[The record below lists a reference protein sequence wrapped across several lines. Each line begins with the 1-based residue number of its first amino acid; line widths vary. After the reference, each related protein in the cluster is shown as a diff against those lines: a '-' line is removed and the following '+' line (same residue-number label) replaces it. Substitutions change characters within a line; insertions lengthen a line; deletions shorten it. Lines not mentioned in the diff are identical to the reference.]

1 MIKEFALEPDVLAT
15 SFRDFS
21 YFIEKFGVAQG
32 RVISRFP
39 KDWKKM
45 VYQAA
50 QASLRGT
57 RELSRIE
64 VRLKEIK
71 DDVLIESRRPGGDGT
86 HPWLTRA
93 LAEHARLPFSG
104 IIARD
109 NPTAHPEVMISADL
123 DDVDPRFQASGQE
136 HITRTSNEIVE
147 CVSLLLN
154 ASKTVK
160 LIDPHFN
167 PTKGRW
173 RRMLGL
179 VIDRLNSNGQTGVTL
194 EIHRSDDGT
203 LLGNMQG
210 YFDTTI
216 PNIRPAGISIQVFLH
231 PMAVMHNRFILTNV
245 GGASYHTGLDDNED
259 GNSTPTDLVSFL
271 AADTFSTEWATY
283 SGHAVFRGYS

>member
-93 LAEHARLPFSG
+93 LAEHNRLPFSG

-123 DDVDPRFQASGQE
+123 DDGDPRFQASGQG
-136 HITRTSNEIVE
+136 HIYRTSKEIVE

-154 ASKTVK
+154 AAKTVK

-179 VIDRLNSNGQTGVTL
+179 VMARMGSTGQAGVTL
-194 EIHRSDDGT
+194 EIHRADDGT
-203 LLGNMQG
+203 LPANMQG
-210 YFDTTI
+210 YFDSTI
-216 PNIRPAGISIQVFLH
+216 PNIRPANVAVQIFLH
-231 PMAVMHNRFILTNV
+231 PVANMHNRFILTNV

-271 AADTFSTEWATY
+271 AAYTFSTEWATY
-283 SGHAVFRGYS
+283 SGHAPFRVYP